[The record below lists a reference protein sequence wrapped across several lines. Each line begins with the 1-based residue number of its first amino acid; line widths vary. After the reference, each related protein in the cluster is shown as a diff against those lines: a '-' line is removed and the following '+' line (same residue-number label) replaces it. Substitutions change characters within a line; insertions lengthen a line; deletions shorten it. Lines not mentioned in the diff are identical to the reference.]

1 MKTVMLVFGT
11 RPEAIKMCPLVNELK
26 TRKTI
31 RTVVCVTG
39 QHRQMLDQVLE
50 AFQTVPDYDLSI
62 MKTGQTLFDVTT
74 NILNRIGTVLDEVK
88 PDVVLVHG
96 DTSTTFVTAL
106 ACFYKQIP
114 VGHVEAG
121 LRTYNIYSPYP
132 EEFNRQAVSII
143 SAYNFAPTE
152 LARQNL
158 LKEGKKAETIWV
170 TGNDGHIYLSVVPDK
185 GSFTEPTEG
194 YTPASAQETADALLA
209 QLDFVQYVDIAPGL
223 TLEDYYRTDPHWRQ
237 ECLISTA
244 QTLAQAMDVP
254 LASDFQENAVDTPF
268 FGSYAGKTDEPLTAD
283 TLRYLIGGTLDAC
296 TVYDYETEAQEGL
309 YDLSAV
315 DTKTPYDLYL
325 QGSKSLLRIDSP
337 LSATDKTLVVFRD
350 SFGSS
355 LIPLLSESYRT
366 IYAVD
371 IRYLSSQMVG
381 RFLSFDGS
389 EDVLFLYST
398 MVLQNSRT
406 MK

>member
-1 MKTVMLVFGT
+1 MRNAIVKGVVFVLLACAVVFGAAKWIPT
-11 RPEAIKMCPLVNELK
+11 QEAPSAAL
-26 TRKTI
+26 
-31 RTVVCVTG
+31 
-39 QHRQMLDQVLE
+39 
-50 AFQTVPDYDLSI
+50 PDVYVYQ
-62 MKTGQTLFDVTT
+62 GYAVTT
-74 NILNRIGTVLDEVK
+74 
-88 PDVVLVHG
+88 
-96 DTSTTFVTAL
+96 
-106 ACFYKQIP
+106 
-114 VGHVEAG
+114 EAG
-121 LRTYNIYSPYP
+121 YDQKSLDY
-132 EEFNRQAVSII
+132 A
-143 SAYNFAPTE
+143 
-152 LARQNL
+152 ARKLQQL
-158 LKEGKKAETIWV
+158 HDSYL

-185 GSFTEPTEG
+185 GSFTEPPEG

-209 QLDFVQYVDIAPGL
+209 QLDFAQYVDIAPGL

-237 ECLISTA
+237 ECLIATA

-254 LASDFQENAVDTPF
+254 LAGDFQENAIDVPF
-268 FGSYAGKTDEPLTAD
+268 YGAYAEKAGEPLAAD
-283 TLRYLIGGTLDAC
+283 TLRYLTGEVLDAC
-296 TVYDYETEAQEGL
+296 TVYDYETDAQEPL

-315 DTKTPYDLYL
+315 ETDTPYDLYL
-325 QGSKSLLRIDSP
+325 QGSRSLLRIDSP

-355 LIPLLSESYRT
+355 LIPLLAESYRT

>member
-1 MKTVMLVFGT
+1 MRNAIVTGVVFVLLACAVVFGAAKWIPT
-11 RPEAIKMCPLVNELK
+11 QEAPSAAL
-26 TRKTI
+26 
-31 RTVVCVTG
+31 
-39 QHRQMLDQVLE
+39 
-50 AFQTVPDYDLSI
+50 PDVYVYQ
-62 MKTGQTLFDVTT
+62 GYAVTT
-74 NILNRIGTVLDEVK
+74 
-88 PDVVLVHG
+88 
-96 DTSTTFVTAL
+96 
-106 ACFYKQIP
+106 
-114 VGHVEAG
+114 EAG
-121 LRTYNIYSPYP
+121 YDQKSLDY
-132 EEFNRQAVSII
+132 A
-143 SAYNFAPTE
+143 A
-152 LARQNL
+152 
-158 LKEGKKAETIWV
+158 LKFQQLYDSYL

-185 GSFTEPTEG
+185 GSFTAPPEG
-194 YTPASAQETADALLA
+194 YTPASAQETADTLLA

-237 ECLISTA
+237 ECLVATA

-254 LASDFQENAVDTPF
+254 LAGDFQENAIDVPF
-268 FGSYAGKTDEPLTAD
+268 YGAYAEKAGEPLVAD
-283 TLRYLIGGTLDAC
+283 TLRYLTGEVLDAC
-296 TVYDYETEAQEGL
+296 TVYDYETDAQEPL

-315 DTKTPYDLYL
+315 ETDTPYDLYL
-325 QGSKSLLRIDSP
+325 QGSRSLLRIDSP

-355 LIPLLSESYRT
+355 LIPLLAESYRT

>member
-1 MKTVMLVFGT
+1 MRNAIAKGVVFVLLACAVVFGAAKWIPT
-11 RPEAIKMCPLVNELK
+11 QEAPSAAL
-26 TRKTI
+26 
-31 RTVVCVTG
+31 
-39 QHRQMLDQVLE
+39 
-50 AFQTVPDYDLSI
+50 PDVYVYQ
-62 MKTGQTLFDVTT
+62 GYAVTT
-74 NILNRIGTVLDEVK
+74 
-88 PDVVLVHG
+88 
-96 DTSTTFVTAL
+96 
-106 ACFYKQIP
+106 
-114 VGHVEAG
+114 EAG
-121 LRTYNIYSPYP
+121 YDQKSLDY
-132 EEFNRQAVSII
+132 A
-143 SAYNFAPTE
+143 
-152 LARQNL
+152 ARKLQQL
-158 LKEGKKAETIWV
+158 YDSYL

-185 GSFTEPTEG
+185 GSFTEPPEG
-194 YTPASAQETADALLA
+194 YTPASAQETAEALLA

-237 ECLISTA
+237 ECLITTA

-254 LASDFQENAVDTPF
+254 LAGDFQENAIDTPF
-268 FGSYAGKTDEPLTAD
+268 YGAYAGKSNETLMVD
-283 TLRYLIGGTLDAC
+283 TLRYLTGEVPDAC
-296 TVYDYETEAQEGL
+296 TVYDYETERQETL

-315 DTKTPYDLYL
+315 ETDTPYDLYL
-325 QGSKSLLRIDSP
+325 QGSRSLLRIDSP
-337 LSATDKTLVVFRD
+337 LSATDRTLVVFRD

-355 LIPLLSESYRT
+355 LIPLLAESYRT

>member
-1 MKTVMLVFGT
+1 MRNAIVKGVVFVLLACAVVFGAAKWIPT
-11 RPEAIKMCPLVNELK
+11 QEAPSAAL
-26 TRKTI
+26 
-31 RTVVCVTG
+31 
-39 QHRQMLDQVLE
+39 
-50 AFQTVPDYDLSI
+50 PDVYVYQ
-62 MKTGQTLFDVTT
+62 GYAVTT
-74 NILNRIGTVLDEVK
+74 
-88 PDVVLVHG
+88 
-96 DTSTTFVTAL
+96 
-106 ACFYKQIP
+106 
-114 VGHVEAG
+114 EAG
-121 LRTYNIYSPYP
+121 YDQKSLDY
-132 EEFNRQAVSII
+132 A
-143 SAYNFAPTE
+143 A
-152 LARQNL
+152 
-158 LKEGKKAETIWV
+158 LKFQQLYDSYL

-185 GSFTEPTEG
+185 GSFTAPPEG
-194 YTPASAQETADALLA
+194 YTPASAQETADTLLA

-237 ECLISTA
+237 ECLVATA

-254 LASDFQENAVDTPF
+254 LAGDFQENAIDVPF
-268 FGSYAGKTDEPLTAD
+268 YGAYAEKAGEPLVAD
-283 TLRYLIGGTLDAC
+283 TLRYLTGEVLDAC
-296 TVYDYETEAQEGL
+296 TVYDYETDAQEPL

-315 DTKTPYDLYL
+315 ETDTPYDLYL
-325 QGSKSLLRIDSP
+325 QGSRSLLRIDSP

-355 LIPLLSESYRT
+355 LIPLLAESYRT

>member
-1 MKTVMLVFGT
+1 MRNAIVKGVVFVLLACAVVFGAAKWIPT
-11 RPEAIKMCPLVNELK
+11 QEAPSAAL
-26 TRKTI
+26 
-31 RTVVCVTG
+31 
-39 QHRQMLDQVLE
+39 
-50 AFQTVPDYDLSI
+50 PDVYVYQ
-62 MKTGQTLFDVTT
+62 GYAVTT
-74 NILNRIGTVLDEVK
+74 
-88 PDVVLVHG
+88 
-96 DTSTTFVTAL
+96 
-106 ACFYKQIP
+106 
-114 VGHVEAG
+114 EAG
-121 LRTYNIYSPYP
+121 YDQKSLDY
-132 EEFNRQAVSII
+132 A
-143 SAYNFAPTE
+143 A
-152 LARQNL
+152 
-158 LKEGKKAETIWV
+158 LKFQQLYDSYL

-185 GSFTEPTEG
+185 GSFTAPPEG
-194 YTPASAQETADALLA
+194 YTPASAQETADTLLA

-237 ECLISTA
+237 ECLVATA

-254 LASDFQENAVDTPF
+254 LAGDFQENAIDVPF
-268 FGSYAGKTDEPLTAD
+268 YGAYAEKAGEPLVAD
-283 TLRYLIGGTLDAC
+283 TLRYLTGEVLDAC
-296 TVYDYETEAQEGL
+296 TVYDYETDAQETL

-315 DTKTPYDLYL
+315 ETDTPYDLYL
-325 QGSKSLLRIDSP
+325 QGSRSLLRIDSP
-337 LSATDKTLVVFRD
+337 LSATDRTLVVFRD

-355 LIPLLSESYRT
+355 LIPLLAESYRT

>member
-1 MKTVMLVFGT
+1 MRNAIVKGVVFVLLACAVVFGT
-11 RPEAIKMCPLVNELK
+11 AKWIPTQEAPSAAL
-26 TRKTI
+26 
-31 RTVVCVTG
+31 
-39 QHRQMLDQVLE
+39 
-50 AFQTVPDYDLSI
+50 PDVYVYQ
-62 MKTGQTLFDVTT
+62 GYAVTT
-74 NILNRIGTVLDEVK
+74 
-88 PDVVLVHG
+88 
-96 DTSTTFVTAL
+96 
-106 ACFYKQIP
+106 
-114 VGHVEAG
+114 EAG
-121 LRTYNIYSPYP
+121 YDQKSLDY
-132 EEFNRQAVSII
+132 A
-143 SAYNFAPTE
+143 A
-152 LARQNL
+152 
-158 LKEGKKAETIWV
+158 LKFQQLYDSYL

-185 GSFTEPTEG
+185 GSFTAPPEG
-194 YTPASAQETADALLA
+194 YTPASAQETADTLLA

-237 ECLISTA
+237 ECLVATA

-254 LASDFQENAVDTPF
+254 LAGDFQENAIDVPF
-268 FGSYAGKTDEPLTAD
+268 YGAYAEKAGEPLVAD
-283 TLRYLIGGTLDAC
+283 TLRYLTGEVLDAC
-296 TVYDYETEAQEGL
+296 TVYDYETDAQEPL

-315 DTKTPYDLYL
+315 ETDTPYDLYL
-325 QGSKSLLRIDSP
+325 QGSRSLLRIDSP

-355 LIPLLSESYRT
+355 LIPLLAESYRT

>member
-1 MKTVMLVFGT
+1 MRNAIVKGVVFVLLACAVVFGAAKWILT
-11 RPEAIKMCPLVNELK
+11 QEAPSAAL
-26 TRKTI
+26 
-31 RTVVCVTG
+31 
-39 QHRQMLDQVLE
+39 
-50 AFQTVPDYDLSI
+50 PDVYVYQ
-62 MKTGQTLFDVTT
+62 GYAVTT
-74 NILNRIGTVLDEVK
+74 
-88 PDVVLVHG
+88 
-96 DTSTTFVTAL
+96 
-106 ACFYKQIP
+106 
-114 VGHVEAG
+114 EAG
-121 LRTYNIYSPYP
+121 YDQKSLDY
-132 EEFNRQAVSII
+132 A
-143 SAYNFAPTE
+143 
-152 LARQNL
+152 ARKLQRL
-158 LKEGKKAETIWV
+158 YDSYL

-185 GSFTEPTEG
+185 GSFTEPPEG

-237 ECLISTA
+237 ECLITTA

-254 LASDFQENAVDTPF
+254 LAGDFQENAIDAPF
-268 FGSYAGKTDEPLTAD
+268 YGAYAEKAGEPLVAD
-283 TLRYLIGGTLDAC
+283 TLRYLTGEVLDAC
-296 TVYDYETEAQEGL
+296 TVYDYETDAQETL
-309 YDLSAV
+309 YDLAAV
-315 DTKTPYDLYL
+315 ETDTPYDLYL
-325 QGSKSLLRIDSP
+325 QGSRSLLRIDSP
-337 LSATDKTLVVFRD
+337 LAATDRTLVVFRD

-355 LIPLLSESYRT
+355 LIPLLAESYRT

>member
-1 MKTVMLVFGT
+1 MRSAIVKGVVFVLLACAVVFGAAKWIPT
-11 RPEAIKMCPLVNELK
+11 QEAPSAAL
-26 TRKTI
+26 
-31 RTVVCVTG
+31 
-39 QHRQMLDQVLE
+39 
-50 AFQTVPDYDLSI
+50 PDVYVYQ
-62 MKTGQTLFDVTT
+62 GYAVTT
-74 NILNRIGTVLDEVK
+74 
-88 PDVVLVHG
+88 
-96 DTSTTFVTAL
+96 
-106 ACFYKQIP
+106 
-114 VGHVEAG
+114 EAG
-121 LRTYNIYSPYP
+121 YDQKSLDY
-132 EEFNRQAVSII
+132 A
-143 SAYNFAPTE
+143 A
-152 LARQNL
+152 
-158 LKEGKKAETIWV
+158 LKFQQLYDSYL

-185 GSFTEPTEG
+185 GSFTAPPEG

-237 ECLISTA
+237 ECLVATA

-254 LASDFQENAVDTPF
+254 LAGDFQENAIDVPF
-268 FGSYAGKTDEPLTAD
+268 YGAYAEKAGEPLVAD
-283 TLRYLIGGTLDAC
+283 TLRYLTGEVLDAC
-296 TVYDYETEAQEGL
+296 TVYDYETDAQETL

-315 DTKTPYDLYL
+315 ETDTPYDLYL
-325 QGSKSLLRIDSP
+325 QGSRSLLRIDSP
-337 LSATDKTLVVFRD
+337 LSATDRTLVVFRD

-355 LIPLLSESYRT
+355 LIPLLAESYRT

>member
-1 MKTVMLVFGT
+1 MRNAIVKGVVFVLLACAVVFGAAKWIPT
-11 RPEAIKMCPLVNELK
+11 QEAPSAAL
-26 TRKTI
+26 
-31 RTVVCVTG
+31 
-39 QHRQMLDQVLE
+39 
-50 AFQTVPDYDLSI
+50 PDVYVYQ
-62 MKTGQTLFDVTT
+62 GYAVTT
-74 NILNRIGTVLDEVK
+74 
-88 PDVVLVHG
+88 
-96 DTSTTFVTAL
+96 
-106 ACFYKQIP
+106 
-114 VGHVEAG
+114 EAG
-121 LRTYNIYSPYP
+121 YDQKSLDY
-132 EEFNRQAVSII
+132 A
-143 SAYNFAPTE
+143 A
-152 LARQNL
+152 
-158 LKEGKKAETIWV
+158 LKFQQLYDSYL

-185 GSFTEPTEG
+185 GSFTAPPEG
-194 YTPASAQETADALLA
+194 YTPASAQETADTLLA

-237 ECLISTA
+237 ECLVATA

-254 LASDFQENAVDTPF
+254 LAGDFQENAIDVPF
-268 FGSYAGKTDEPLTAD
+268 YGAYAEKAGEPLVAD
-283 TLRYLIGGTLDAC
+283 TLRYLTGEVLDAY
-296 TVYDYETEAQEGL
+296 TVYDYETDAQEPL

-315 DTKTPYDLYL
+315 ETDTPYDLYL
-325 QGSKSLLRIDSP
+325 QGSRSLLRIDSP
-337 LSATDKTLVVFRD
+337 LSASDKTLVVFRD

-355 LIPLLSESYRT
+355 LIPLLAESYRT

>member
-1 MKTVMLVFGT
+1 MRNAIVKGVVFVLLACAVVFGAAKWIPT
-11 RPEAIKMCPLVNELK
+11 QEAPSAAL
-26 TRKTI
+26 
-31 RTVVCVTG
+31 
-39 QHRQMLDQVLE
+39 
-50 AFQTVPDYDLSI
+50 PDVYVYQ
-62 MKTGQTLFDVTT
+62 GYAVTT
-74 NILNRIGTVLDEVK
+74 
-88 PDVVLVHG
+88 
-96 DTSTTFVTAL
+96 
-106 ACFYKQIP
+106 
-114 VGHVEAG
+114 EAG
-121 LRTYNIYSPYP
+121 YDQKSLDY
-132 EEFNRQAVSII
+132 A
-143 SAYNFAPTE
+143 A
-152 LARQNL
+152 
-158 LKEGKKAETIWV
+158 LKFQQLYDSYL

-185 GSFTEPTEG
+185 GSFTAPPEG

-237 ECLISTA
+237 ECLVATA

-254 LASDFQENAVDTPF
+254 LAGDFQENAIDVPF
-268 FGSYAGKTDEPLTAD
+268 YGAYAEKAGEPLVAD
-283 TLRYLIGGTLDAC
+283 TLRYLTGEVLDAC
-296 TVYDYETEAQEGL
+296 TVYDYETDAQEPL

-315 DTKTPYDLYL
+315 ETDTPYDLYL
-325 QGSKSLLRIDSP
+325 QGSRSLLRIDSP

-355 LIPLLSESYRT
+355 LIPLLAESYRT

-398 MVLQNSRT
+398 LVLQNSRT